1 MTFQAF
7 KTFQVFQVF
16 QAMAT
21 LTDQERLAAIIE
33 SRLQMLP
40 KYENGGEWAMW
51 LGAWEVPFHQVNC
64 VKCGDYVDSRV
75 LERIQCK
82 CGSVR
87 EALSMLKNPLF
98 HNKS

>member
-1 MTFQAF
+1 
-7 KTFQVFQVF
+7 
-16 QAMAT
+16 MAT
-21 LTDQERLAAIIE
+21 LTDQERLTAIIE

-82 CGSVR
+82 CGTVR
-87 EALSMLKNPLF
+87 EAHHERNPLF
-98 HNKS
+98 NINTQRQVQMWKKAAMRKSY